1 MVRLI
6 HTADL
11 HLDTTFSSRFSKEE
25 AEERRQGLL
34 LAWNKLLDFGAEKRV
49 QAVLIAGDLFDSPVV
64 SRSTMDIFLSSII
77 VLNAI
82 LLIVRQVTGKEMEL
96 FSFLAIENDSGPIL
110 IIRLLLEIV
119 ISLAIL
125 VKATGIAKFRK
136 DLALFGSA
144 FIATQA
150 LMDYPGAISQLVRY
164 NLWRGILFTLLYLV
178 VANLACREWRRTTEG
193 E

>member
-1 MVRLI
+1 MLQKIIIILFAIVLI
-6 HTADL
+6 L
-11 HLDTTFSSRFSKEE
+11 FNSVGR
-25 AEERRQGLL
+25 ERINR
-34 LAWNKLLDFGAEKRV
+34 KLL
-49 QAVLIAGDLFDSPVV
+49 
-64 SRSTMDIFLSSII
+64 IFLSSII

-96 FSFLAIENDSGPIL
+96 FSFLPIENDSGPIL
-110 IIRLLLEIV
+110 IIRLILEVV

>member
-1 MVRLI
+1 MLQKIIIILFAIVLI
-6 HTADL
+6 L
-11 HLDTTFSSRFSKEE
+11 FNSVGR
-25 AEERRQGLL
+25 ERINR
-34 LAWNKLLDFGAEKRV
+34 KLL
-49 QAVLIAGDLFDSPVV
+49 
-64 SRSTMDIFLSSII
+64 IFLSSII

-178 VANLACREWRRTTEG
+178 LANLACREWQRTTE

>member
-1 MVRLI
+1 MLQKIIIILFAIVLI
-6 HTADL
+6 L
-11 HLDTTFSSRFSKEE
+11 FNSVGKE
-25 AEERRQGLL
+25 RINR
-34 LAWNKLLDFGAEKRV
+34 KLL
-49 QAVLIAGDLFDSPVV
+49 
-64 SRSTMDIFLSSII
+64 IFLSSII

-96 FSFLAIENDSGPIL
+96 FSFLPIENDSGPIL
-110 IIRLLLEIV
+110 IIRLILEVV

-136 DLALFGSA
+136 DLALFGAA

-178 VANLACREWRRTTEG
+178 LANLACREWRRTTE

>member
-1 MVRLI
+1 MLQKIIVILFAIVLI
-6 HTADL
+6 L
-11 HLDTTFSSRFSKEE
+11 FNSVGR
-25 AEERRQGLL
+25 ERINR
-34 LAWNKLLDFGAEKRV
+34 KLL
-49 QAVLIAGDLFDSPVV
+49 
-64 SRSTMDIFLSSII
+64 IFLSSII

-82 LLIVRQVTGKEMEL
+82 LLIVRQATGKEMEL
-96 FSFLAIENDSGPIL
+96 FSFLAIENDSVPIL
-110 IIRLLLEIV
+110 IIRLILEIV

-136 DLALFGSA
+136 DLAFFGAA

-178 VANLACREWRRTTEG
+178 LANLACREWRRTTE

>member
-1 MVRLI
+1 MLQKIIVILFAIVLI
-6 HTADL
+6 L
-11 HLDTTFSSRFSKEE
+11 FNSVGKE
-25 AEERRQGLL
+25 RINR
-34 LAWNKLLDFGAEKRV
+34 KLL
-49 QAVLIAGDLFDSPVV
+49 
-64 SRSTMDIFLSSII
+64 IFLSSII

-110 IIRLLLEIV
+110 TIRLILEVV

-136 DLALFGSA
+136 DLALFGAA

-150 LMDYPGAISQLVRY
+150 LMDYPGAISQLVKY

-178 VANLACREWRRTTEG
+178 LANLACREWQRTTE

>member
-1 MVRLI
+1 MLQKIIVILFAIVLI
-6 HTADL
+6 L
-11 HLDTTFSSRFSKEE
+11 FNSVGKE
-25 AEERRQGLL
+25 RINR
-34 LAWNKLLDFGAEKRV
+34 KLL
-49 QAVLIAGDLFDSPVV
+49 
-64 SRSTMDIFLSSII
+64 IFLSSII

-110 IIRLLLEIV
+110 IIRLILAVV

-136 DLALFGSA
+136 DLALFGAA

-150 LMDYPGAISQLVRY
+150 LMDYPGAISQLVKY

-178 VANLACREWRRTTEG
+178 LANLACREWQRTTE

>member
-1 MVRLI
+1 MLQKIIIILFAIILI
-6 HTADL
+6 L
-11 HLDTTFSSRFSKEE
+11 FNSVGKE
-25 AEERRQGLL
+25 RINR
-34 LAWNKLLDFGAEKRV
+34 KLL
-49 QAVLIAGDLFDSPVV
+49 
-64 SRSTMDIFLSSII
+64 IFLSSII

-110 IIRLLLEIV
+110 IIRLILEVV

-136 DLALFGSA
+136 DLALFGAA

-164 NLWRGILFTLLYLV
+164 NLWRGIFFTLLYLAI
-178 VANLACREWRRTTEG
+178 ANLACRKWQRTTE
-193 E
+193 EE

>member
-1 MVRLI
+1 MLQKIIVILFAIVLI
-6 HTADL
+6 L
-11 HLDTTFSSRFSKEE
+11 FNSVGKE
-25 AEERRQGLL
+25 RINR
-34 LAWNKLLDFGAEKRV
+34 KLL
-49 QAVLIAGDLFDSPVV
+49 
-64 SRSTMDIFLSSII
+64 IFLSSII

-96 FSFLAIENDSGPIL
+96 FSFLPIENDSGPIL
-110 IIRLLLEIV
+110 IIRLILEVV

-125 VKATGIAKFRK
+125 AKATGIAKFRK
-136 DLALFGSA
+136 DLALFGAA

-178 VANLACREWRRTTEG
+178 LANLACREWQRTTE

>member
-1 MVRLI
+1 MLQKIIIILFAIVLI
-6 HTADL
+6 L
-11 HLDTTFSSRFSKEE
+11 FNSVGR
-25 AEERRQGLL
+25 ERINR
-34 LAWNKLLDFGAEKRV
+34 KLL
-49 QAVLIAGDLFDSPVV
+49 
-64 SRSTMDIFLSSII
+64 IFLSSII
-77 VLNAI
+77 ALNAI